1 MKLLGK
7 TETKYDEGGNL
18 LRDTKGLSTVEYLIL
33 LVVIA
38 VAGISIWQNVGSTIS
53 GKASE
58 SNGRL
63 NGLSTS
69 PSSPS
74 P

>member
-7 TETKYDEGGNL
+7 TDTKYDEKGNL

-38 VAGISIWQNVGSTIS
+38 VAGISIWQNVGSTI
-53 GKASE
+53 GTKASE

-63 NGLSTS
+63 NSLSTS
-69 PSSPS
+69 PSP
-74 P
+74 